1 MIKFD
6 FQETSKRWGR
16 YGEEY
21 IKEGR
26 LAMIFVIEKL
36 LIVAIF
42 ILGIIG
48 TLIQIYKIEN
58 IDKAERIILFIALI
72 FGVLS
77 IIFAVWALLQIN
89 GFMNS
94 VGRIYE
100 IRAEKLKSY
109 MLDTGKESGN
119 QYPEY
124 LWSDKELKTDFLPW
138 QFYIQVF
145 FFFVGL
151 VSIIIFIILK
161 LEIF

>member
-58 IDKAERIILFIALI
+58 IDKAERIILFVALV
-72 FGVLS
+72 FGMLS

-89 GFMNS
+89 GFMNNI
-94 VGRIYE
+94 GRIYE
-100 IRAEKLKSY
+100 SRAEKLKSY
-109 MLDTGKESGN
+109 MLDTGKESGG

-124 LWSDKELKTDFLPW
+124 LWSDKKLKTDFLPW
-138 QFYIQVF
+138 QFYIQVLSF
-145 FFFVGL
+145 FIGL
-151 VSIIIFIILK
+151 VFIIIFIILK